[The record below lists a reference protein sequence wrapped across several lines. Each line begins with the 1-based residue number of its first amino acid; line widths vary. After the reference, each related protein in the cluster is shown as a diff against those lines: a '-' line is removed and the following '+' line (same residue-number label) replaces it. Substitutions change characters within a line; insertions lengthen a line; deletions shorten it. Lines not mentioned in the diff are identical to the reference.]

1 MGEVEG
7 IRNAWGYVEGGNGAL
22 SAAVAKAA
30 ESHGAVLCTEAV
42 SVDPLSPSFC
52 SFPSSLA
59 PASVSDQHLQGGQGQ
74 WSGTGGWHRNLGKG
88 GTVKRHTQGHVP

>member
-7 IRNAWGYVEGGNGAL
+7 VRNSWGYVEGGNGAL

-42 SVDPLSPSFC
+42 SVLYPWP
-52 SFPSSLA
+52 
-59 PASVSDQHLQGGQGQ
+59 
-74 WSGTGGWHRNLGKG
+74 
-88 GTVKRHTQGHVP
+88 